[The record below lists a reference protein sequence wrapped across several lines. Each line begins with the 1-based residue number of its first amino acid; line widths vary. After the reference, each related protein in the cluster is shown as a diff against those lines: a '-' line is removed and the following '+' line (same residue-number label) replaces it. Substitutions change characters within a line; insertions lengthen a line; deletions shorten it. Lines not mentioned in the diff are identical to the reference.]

1 MSAVVKHNVDEKKR
15 RFLVGATALVGGAA
29 GVAVAVPLVGSFFPS
44 ARAKA
49 AGAPVEYDLSKIEPG
64 MQITIEWRGA
74 PVWVLYRTQEMLD
87 RLSKNDALLADPQS
101 DISKQPAYAKNLH
114 RSRDA
119 KFLVVKGVC
128 THLGCSPTLRKEI
141 AAADLGAE
149 WPGGYFCP
157 CHQSKFDLSARVF
170 KGMPAPKNLEVP
182 PYTITGTTLVIGD
195 ESQA

>member
-29 GVAVAVPLVGSFFPS
+29 GVAVAVPLAGSFFPS

-49 AGAPVEYDLSKIEPG
+49 AGAPVEVDVSKIEPG
-64 MQITIEWRGA
+64 MQLTVEWRGA
-74 PVWVLYRTQEMLD
+74 PVWVLYRTPEMLD
-87 RLSKNDALLADPQS
+87 RLTKSDALLADAQS
-101 DISKQPAYAKNLH
+101 NISKQPDYAKNPH
-114 RSRDA
+114 RSRDSRY
-119 KFLVVKGVC
+119 LVVKGVC

-141 AAADLGAE
+141 AAADLGAD

-157 CHQSKFDLSARVF
+157 CHQSKFDLSARVY

-182 PYTITGTTLVIGD
+182 PYTITGSILVIGD
-195 ESQA
+195 ESKA